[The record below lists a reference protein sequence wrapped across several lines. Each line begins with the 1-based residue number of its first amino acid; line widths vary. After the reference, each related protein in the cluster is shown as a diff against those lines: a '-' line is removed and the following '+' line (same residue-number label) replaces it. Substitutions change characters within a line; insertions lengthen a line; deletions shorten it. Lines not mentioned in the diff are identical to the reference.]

1 MNTDQLL
8 FSTFHENNI
17 MIILK
22 NLMRNSY
29 ENLLSDNIIR
39 TKQSRDDQFNYPSV
53 GDMSGKHIFIHLTFP
68 KISTCLEKIYRAEG
82 SKYYAVLWI

>member
-1 MNTDQLL
+1 MNATEKIRN
-8 FSTFHENNI
+8 FHENNI

-53 GDMSGKHIFIHLTFP
+53 GDMSGKHMSEHLINLLVIKSNHQKELLNFTLFQ
-68 KISTCLEKIYRAEG
+68 II
-82 SKYYAVLWI
+82 